1 VGEVLKMYNLY
12 KKPEESPK
20 RRVFGEHTYV
30 LQNEVWSK
38 REAEKIKKTI
48 KMSDPNIKVRIV
60 KRQWDIRPLYSI
72 YAYGEI

>member
-1 VGEVLKMYNLY
+1 MYTLY
-12 KKPEESPK
+12 KKPKESDK
-20 RRVFGEHTYV
+20 RKDFGEHTYV

-48 KMSDPNIKVRIV
+48 KMSDPRIKVRII
-60 KRQWDIRPLYSI
+60 KRKWDLRSVYSI